1 MSRTAYAQTMVSNF
15 KRRQAIEQL
24 FEDMLRQSKQDAA
37 VTLIKLQGKL
47 RQPNAR
53 NVG

>member
-1 MSRTAYAQTMVSNF
+1 MGKTAHASAFVTNF
-15 KRRQAIEQL
+15 ARRQAIEQL

-37 VTLIKLQGKL
+37 VTLVKLQGKL